1 MLDLVGTVVPSEGRR
16 QGHLC
21 DAIQAELTR
30 LAAGRLEDKVIKQ
43 KARNLS
49 KKLHKKFFS
58 RHNKSWTANVD
69 SDEGKAYLQLA
80 AVELPDAEDDP
91 ALPVELPA
99 VAVQVPEATE
109 HPVLELHEPGE
120 GPSRQVCAR
129 RATVCGLIGSRGP
142 IKEGLI
148 LFCLVN
154 TFKVQ

>member
-1 MLDLVGTVVPSEGRR
+1 MSWMSYARVQRSSCSLGNLVGTVVPSEGRR

-21 DAIQAELTR
+21 GAIQAELTR
-30 LAAGRLEDKVIKQ
+30 LAAGR
-43 KARNLS
+43 
-49 KKLHKKFFS
+49 
-58 RHNKSWTANVD
+58 
-69 SDEGKAYLQLA
+69 LQLA

-99 VAVQVPEATE
+99 VAVQVPEAAE